1 MAVLFRNK
9 TTMSMIKHF
18 KIEKCFKRKKKK
30 KDENVSQKSEQ
41 EDIKFA
47 IKSLRRTRL
56 GVKKSNACV

>member
-30 KDENVSQKSEQ
+30 RMKMSLKSQN
-41 EDIKFA
+41 
-47 IKSLRRTRL
+47 
-56 GVKKSNACV
+56 KKISNLL

>member
-18 KIEKCFKRKKKK
+18 KIEKCFKRKKK